1 MKIFPI
7 GDVAAASN
15 QGTINGVSYSMFE
28 PNESCRS
35 HAIHNILQT
44 QFSDQTLVTRKK
56 SAPYLQ
62 VAYEYNNIFTRE
74 FRQVERAVR
83 DVEETLTP
91 LYVVDFS
98 RGITPS
104 AVASAG
110 AKWTVSIDD
119 TYFYSATAGY
129 KANRAFL
136 WDGRAWKEGTVDSL
150 TLNAS
155 ITVDIQ
161 TSNYG
166 ALPLA
171 DAPSGLVYPLY
182 EMYIAQGAIKNFK
195 TGAFWRDDPTSTSR
209 DGGYMYSGNVNFISR
224 FKV

>member
-28 PNESCRS
+28 PNTSCKS

-44 QFSDQTLVTRKK
+44 QFGDQTLVARKK
-56 SAPYLQ
+56 SAPFLQ
-62 VAYEYNNIFTRE
+62 INYSYDNIFTRE
-74 FRQVERAVR
+74 YRQVERAVD
-83 DVEETLTP
+83 DVDESLSNV
-91 LYVVDFS
+91 YVIDFS

-129 KANRAFL
+129 RANRAVL
-136 WDGRAWKEGTVDSL
+136 WDGKAWKEGNITSL

-161 TSNYG
+161 ANRFG

-171 DAPSGLVYPLY
+171 DATNGFVYPLY
-182 EMYIAQGAIKNFK
+182 ECYINQGVMQGFK
-195 TGAFWRDDPTSTSR
+195 PGEFWQEDIYTGEP
-209 DGGYMYSGNVNFISR
+209 GGYLYNGEVTFVSKYKM
-224 FKV
+224 